1 MSTLIIVSVVIALT
15 ALTVSIRYRHR
26 SVEEEYNNSAVSYDS
41 RWSTYIN
48 VTIDSLLT
56 LSTGHLSNLPCQ
68 QSQNSCDMLDVGC
81 GTGALAGNLNARF
94 PNWRVT
100 CSDLSEEMLKEAE
113 SRRKLSTALADVESL
128 PFASSSFDLV
138 VTSSSFH
145 FWNNHTK
152 ALLEIKRVLRPKG
165 TLLLSDWSH
174 DYISCK
180 ICSFYLWLCGHPRN
194 AYTIWSISEAKS
206 LLSAVGFDE
215 ILQYHYDIPLRP
227 FGLSF
232 APKWGIMTLL
242 ATSP

>member
-1 MSTLIIVSVVIALT
+1 LIIVSVVIAIT
-15 ALTVSIRYRHR
+15 ALTISLGGYRHG
-26 SVEEEYNNSAVSYDS
+26 SVEEEYNDSAVSYDS

-68 QSQNSCDMLDVGC
+68 QSQKSCDILDVGC
-81 GTGALAGNLNARF
+81 GTGALAGNLNKRF
-94 PNWRVT
+94 PKWRVI
-100 CSDLSEEMLKEAE
+100 CSDLSEEMLKVAE
-113 SRRKLSTALADVESL
+113 SRRSLSTALADVESL
-128 PFASSSFDLV
+128 PFASNSFDLV

-180 ICSFYLWLCGHPRN
+180 ICSIYLWLSGHPHS
-194 AYTIWSISEAKS
+194 AYTIWSISEARF

-215 ILQYHYDIPLRP
+215 ILPYHYDIPLRP
-227 FGLSF
+227 FGLSY
-232 APKWGIMTLL
+232 APKWGIMTFF
-242 ATSP
+242 ATLP